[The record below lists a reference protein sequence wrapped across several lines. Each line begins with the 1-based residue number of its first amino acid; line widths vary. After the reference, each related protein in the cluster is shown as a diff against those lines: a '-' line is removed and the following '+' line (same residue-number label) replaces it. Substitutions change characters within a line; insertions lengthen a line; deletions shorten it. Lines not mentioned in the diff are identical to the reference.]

1 MDSHIFKRNTIM
13 KITEIRHQPIT
24 TYESRAF
31 KNAEVVKKNE
41 AVQGDT
47 LTKSIQDTE
56 WQKNILLDAISSL
69 ENNMQMDNSHPLSR
83 ADYMPIE
90 DFAEAMNE
98 MPFFSTD
105 LFKSQASSAQANL
118 RAEDVAMLFADSFA
132 A

>member
-1 MDSHIFKRNTIM
+1 M

-83 ADYMPIE
+83 SDYMPIE